1 MLEPVEKVFGEKL
14 YMLCQFKINGKKV
27 FESDVQQCHQDYG
40 TWINNDMMPEPK
52 VMNVAIF
59 LDDANQYN
67 GPMKF
72 IPGSHKHGVLK
83 VGHDLTTQAIPC
95 ERLTIN

>member
-1 MLEPVEKVFGEKL
+1 
-14 YMLCQFKINGKKV
+14 
-27 FESDVQQCHQDYG
+27 
-40 TWINNDMMPEPK
+40 MMPEPK
-52 VMNVAIF
+52 AMNVAIF

-83 VGHDLTTQAIPC
+83 VGHDVTTQAIPC

>member
-27 FESDVQQCHQDYG
+27 FESDVYQWHQDYG
-40 TWINNDMMPEPK
+40 TWINNDMMHEPK
-52 VMNVAIF
+52 AMNVAIF

-72 IPGSHKHGVLK
+72 IPEATSMGSS
-83 VGHDLTTQAIPC
+83 
-95 ERLTIN
+95 RLDMI